1 MSAPNMRICVWCRN
15 KTVDVCLA
23 KCQPEGRYRYLEPDL
38 LEQWEPGP
46 ELLPFRELVD
56 LPAYE
61 RLALI
66 YLGLHYREQEDTR
79 LH

>member
-1 MSAPNMRICVWCRN
+1 MSERNEGICVWCRN

-23 KCQPEGRYRYLEPDL
+23 LCQPEGHYRYLEPDV
-38 LEQWEPGP
+38 LEDWEPGP
-46 ELLPFRELVD
+46 RLPPFCKLVD

-66 YLGLHYREQEDTR
+66 YLSAYYGAQD
-79 LH
+79 